1 MKKAMIL
8 PFLGLMLLTACQA
21 QSQIDSSRSSSSK
34 SVATYFE
41 VRSNPIKITTDDQ
54 YKVTLDATDTWEFSV
69 QEGQDVTDWLV
80 LKSDKQA
87 LTDTSGVAQITAV
100 DSDYSAI
107 TITIDSSKITGFS
120 SNDGANLYIMP
131 DSSSIVGTGDNHAHY
146 SETSAKIG
154 KYVIPKVSVGGTIE
168 GEVTQ
173 EDGLTFTENQITFQF
188 TVDGDEADSSLMNT
202 EDAKIVLAEGD
213 GYYTSDYTYSDQG
226 LSTKM
231 KNGSI
236 SYTIEPEDL
245 QITNSGYELGENG
258 GGRNWS
264 EIGGDGNGNYHLN
277 FKLSGLEYN
286 GLPVSV
292 ETFTADVYCY
302 GRTFEVDDGSI
313 YANDIAKWSTT
324 AENNTPVLCD
334 DYTDD
339 LIIAWANGF
348 DASKLKAKDL
358 TLTMKSQYGD
368 TLTLTAGDD
377 FTIETKKNRTT
388 IHVNYTYWAYT
399 PVYQTLTVD
408 VAKKHLT
415 WDEDEYK
422 VDDISHDYSI
432 ASVYVYNVMAGGQT
446 GTQTWTIYGLDGLE
460 NWQQIFN
467 APTYTLSAEI
477 DGETRYYSEANGGS
491 LVDEASATSYNASTD
506 TNLQLLDNTIYLTR
520 QYNQTEVKSI
530 NGQDVTFTKVYSQAE
545 SAIKAPKDVTNVTVK
560 SGFILGDTWE
570 EHLRWPWQTF
580 INEGYQGGRS

>member
-1 MKKAMIL
+1 MKKGIL
-8 PFLGLMLLTACQA
+8 FFVSALAVLAACSNTGKQE
-21 QSQIDSSRSSSSK
+21 SSK
-34 SVATYFE
+34 QTNESQSSYYQVTSDNISITKDATY
-41 VRSNPIKITTDDQ
+41 S
-54 YKVTLDATDTWEFSV
+54 VTLTTEDTWQFVAEA
-69 QEGQDVTDWLV
+69 GQDVTDWLV

-100 DSDYSAI
+100 DSDSSAI

-120 SNDGANLYIMP
+120 SNGGANLYIMP

-154 KYVIPKVSVGGTIE
+154 KYVIPKVSVNGTIE

-202 EDAKIVLAEGD
+202 EAANIVLAEGD

-236 SYTIEPEDL
+236 SYTIEPDDL

-313 YANDIAKWSTT
+313 YANDVAKWSTT

-339 LIIAWANGF
+339 LIIDWANGF

-467 APTYTLSAEI
+467 TPTYTLSAEI

-491 LVDEASATSYNASTD
+491 LVDEASATSYDASTD

>member
-1 MKKAMIL
+1 MKKVMIL
-8 PFLGLMLLTACQA
+8 PLVGLIVLAACQS
-21 QSQIDSSRSSSSK
+21 QSQTTSSSSK
-34 SVATYFE
+34 DTSTYFE
-41 VRSNPIKITTDDQ
+41 VTSNPVKIVTDDQ
-54 YKVTLDATDTWEFSV
+54 YEVTLDATDTWGFSV
-69 QEGQDVTDWLV
+69 QEGQDVTEWLV
-80 LKSDKQA
+80 LKSDKKA
-87 LTDTSGVAQITAV
+87 VENTSGVATVTTV
-100 DSDYSAI
+100 DSDSSNV
-107 TITIDSSKITGFS
+107 TITIDASKITGFS
-120 SNDGANLYIMP
+120 SNGGANLYLMP
-131 DSSSIVGTGDNHAHY
+131 DAGSIVATGDNHAHY
-146 SETSAKIG
+146 SETKAKIG
-154 KYVIPKVSVGGTIE
+154 KYIIPKVSVSGGIE

-173 EDGLTFTENQITFQF
+173 EDGLTFKDNQITFKL
-188 TVDGDEADSSLMNT
+188 TVDGEEADSSLMNT
-202 EDAKIVLAEGD
+202 EAAKIVLAEGD

-245 QITNSGYELGENG
+245 QVTNSGYELGENG
-258 GGRNWS
+258 GGRDWS
-264 EIGGDGNGNYHLN
+264 EIGGDGNGNYNLN
-277 FKLSGLEYN
+277 FELSGLKYN
-286 GLPVSV
+286 GLPISTK
-292 ETFTADVYCY
+292 TFIAHIYCY

-313 YANDIAKWSTT
+313 YANDIANWSTT

-339 LIIAWANGF
+339 LIIDWANGF

-377 FTIETKKNRTT
+377 FTFETQKNRTT

-408 VAKKHLT
+408 VSKKHLT
-415 WDEDEYK
+415 WSEDEYK
-422 VDDISHDYSI
+422 VDAISHDYSI

-467 APTYTLSAEI
+467 APTYTLSTEI

-491 LVDEASATSYNASTD
+491 LVDEASATSYEASTD

-545 SAIKAPKDVTNVTVK
+545 SAIKAPKDVTGVTVK
-560 SGFILGDTWE
+560 SGFILGNTWE
-570 EHLRWPWQTF
+570 EHLRWPWQNF
-580 INEGYQGGRS
+580 IDEGYQGGRS

>member
-1 MKKAMIL
+1 MKKATIL
-8 PFLGLMLLTACQA
+8 FLLGLVVLAACQ
-21 QSQIDSSRSSSSK
+21 SQTQTDSSSSSSSK
-34 SVATYFE
+34 STSTYFE
-41 VRSNPIKITTDDQ
+41 VTSNPIEITTDNQ
-54 YKVTLDATDTWEFSV
+54 YEVTLNATDTWGFSV

-87 LTDTSGVAQITAV
+87 LTDSSGVAQITAV
-100 DSDYSAI
+100 DSDSSAI

-120 SNDGANLYIMP
+120 SNGGANLYIMP

-154 KYVIPKVSVGGTIE
+154 KYVIPKVSVDGTIE

-188 TVDGDEADSSLMNT
+188 TVDGEEADGSLMNT
-202 EDAKIVLAEGD
+202 EAAKIVLVEGD

-226 LSTKM
+226 LSTKI

-245 QITNSGYELGENG
+245 QITNLGYELGENG

-313 YANDIAKWSTT
+313 YASDVAKWSTT

-339 LIIAWANGF
+339 LIIDWANGF

-491 LVDEASATSYNASTD
+491 LVDEASATSYDASTD

>member
-1 MKKAMIL
+1 MKKATIL
-8 PFLGLMLLTACQA
+8 SFLGLLVLAACQT
-21 QSQIDSSRSSSSK
+21 QTDSSSSSSSK
-34 SVATYFE
+34 STSTYFE
-41 VRSNPIKITTDDQ
+41 VTSNPIEITTDNQ
-54 YKVTLDATDTWEFSV
+54 YEVTLNATDTWGFSA

-100 DSDYSAI
+100 DSDSSAI

-120 SNDGANLYIMP
+120 SNGGANLYIMP

-154 KYVIPKVSVGGTIE
+154 KYVIPKVSVDGTIE
-168 GEVTQ
+168 GKVTQ

-188 TVDGDEADSSLMNT
+188 TVDGEEADSSLMNT
-202 EDAKIVLAEGD
+202 EAAKIVLAEGD

-245 QITNSGYELGENG
+245 QISNSGYELGENG

-292 ETFTADVYCY
+292 EKFTADVYCY

-313 YANDIAKWSTT
+313 YANDVAKWSTT
-324 AENNTPVLCD
+324 AENTPVLCD

-339 LIIAWANGF
+339 LIIDWANGF

-491 LVDEASATSYNASTD
+491 LVDEASATSYDASTD

>member
-202 EDAKIVLAEGD
+202 EAAKIVLAEGD

-236 SYTIEPEDL
+236 SYTIEPEEL

-368 TLTLTAGDD
+368 TLTLMAGDD
-377 FTIETKKNRTT
+377 FTIEAKKSRTT

-408 VAKKHLT
+408 VAKKYLT

-467 APTYTLSAEI
+467 DPTYTLSAET

-491 LVDEASATSYNASTD
+491 LVDESSATSYDASTD